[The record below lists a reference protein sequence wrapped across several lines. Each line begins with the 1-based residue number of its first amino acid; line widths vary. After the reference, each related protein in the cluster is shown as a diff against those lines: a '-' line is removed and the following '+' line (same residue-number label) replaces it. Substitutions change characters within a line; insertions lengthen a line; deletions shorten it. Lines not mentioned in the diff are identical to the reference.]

1 MKKLAILIILLFEQ
15 VFGYYSFNTEFFSRF
30 NDCYLEQYVKQA
42 LYNNH
47 SLKEANYRVD
57 QYRSEVKKSFS
68 KELPSLSVASN
79 YLGTHFPKGDS
90 NFFIRENS
98 FILPFSVAYEPDLL
112 LKTKDKINSTKYLY
126 KASVANKKWTY
137 ISLLSDLVSTY
148 VNILL
153 YDFLIKQQEEIL
165 SAKEKNL
172 SYTFNK
178 FNFGVVDLI
187 NLNNSKEELNA
198 QKTVYQNLIKNR
210 NQTLYNFSVLIGES
224 AYNSDEI
231 ERGKLED
238 FEYQGIIPD
247 CISSDIIYQRPDLI
261 EAQDKLKSAK
271 IDITVA
277 RKDFFPTFNIR
288 GSLVFDT
295 AGRGNFFSWNSSF
308 AYLLLGATQDIF
320 KGGEKIAN
328 LKIKKARYQELLE
341 NYKQKDLVAIKEIN
355 NALNIIK
362 QDTKTQEFQ
371 LNQLELEK
379 KNLNAQ
385 GKKLKRGTISKIE
398 YLNDKN
404 SYHQQEQLFAASKAL
419 RLVDYFTLYKA
430 VGGEL

>member
-1 MKKLAILIILLFEQ
+1 MKKILVFLFLLLTPANA
-15 VFGYYSFNTEFFSRF
+15 YYSVNTDFFSRF
-30 NDCYLEQYVKQA
+30 NDCYLDEYIKKA

-47 SLKEANYRVD
+47 SLKEANYRVE
-57 QYRSEVKKSFS
+57 QNRQEIRRVFS

-79 YLGTHFPKGDS
+79 YLGTHFPKGDA
-90 NFFIRENS
+90 NFFIRDNS

-112 LKTKDKINSTKYLY
+112 LKTKDKINSSKFLY
-126 KASVANKKWTY
+126 KAQVANQKATY
-137 ISLLSDLVSTY
+137 ISLLSDVATNY
-148 VNILL
+148 VNLIL
-153 YDFLIKQQEEIL
+153 YDFLIQQQEKIL
-165 SAKEKNL
+165 ESKEKNL

-198 QKTVYQNLIKNR
+198 QKTIYENLIKNR
-210 NQTLYNFSVLIGES
+210 NQTLYNFCTLIGES
-224 AYNSDEI
+224 ANNYKEI
-231 ERGKLED
+231 ERGRFED
-238 FEYQGIIPD
+238 FEYLGSIPTT
-247 CISSDIIYQRPDLI
+247 ISSDVISNRPDLK
-261 EAQDKLKSAK
+261 EAEDKLKSAR

-277 RKDFFPTFNIR
+277 KKDFFPTFNIQ
-288 GSLVFDT
+288 GSIIFDT

-320 KGGEKIAN
+320 RGGEKLAN
-328 LKIKKARYQELLE
+328 LRIKKARYEELFE

-355 NALNIIK
+355 NALNIIS
-362 QDTKTQEFQ
+362 QDTKAQNHQ
-371 LNQLELEK
+371 KNQLDLEK
-379 KNLNAQ
+379 KNLRIQ
-385 GKKLKRGTISKIE
+385 EKKLSYGTISKIE

-404 SYHQQEQLFAASKAL
+404 SYHQQEQLYATSKAL